1 MVELAKYTT
10 LDHWIVYLSLLF
22 TLGVGLYVGKGI
34 KNINSY
40 AIADRTYSTLVLTIT
55 SIATL
60 EGGTST
66 LGVVTNICSDGIIM
80 TAVSLGVVISY
91 LFTGLFIA
99 PKIAFFEGSITMG
112 EVMGR
117 LYGTKASVITG
128 IVGFLFCM
136 LIVASQTLALGYVCE
151 SLLGVEKDIAIWIG
165 GFTMIIYAALG
176 GIKSV
181 AITDVIQFSILIVVI
196 PLIAKVG
203 VNHVG
208 GLSKLWNKIPA
219 EKLEIFGHEKFTY
232 YFVLFL
238 IWTACPVFSLS
249 PPSMQRML
257 MARDKQQASRMFI
270 ITGTFI
276 LPFQLIVTIIGF
288 SVLVSYPAI
297 SANTAL
303 PHMVNELF
311 SVGTKGLA
319 VAGLLAVIMS
329 TADSYLNSGGLL
341 LSHDVVKPMLDKSKV
356 VINELQF
363 VKLTTFILGVIA
375 IFIGLL
381 SENLVK
387 LIFYASSLF
396 GSIVMIPFVAGILG
410 VKTDAKSFFMALFV
424 TLITFI
430 LSVLLLEVKLQY
442 LALLFALIANG
453 VTFFSTHLIQ
463 NRGFAFVK
471 REKDVGP

>member
-1 MVELAKYTT
+1 MVELVKYTT

-22 TLGVGLYVGKGI
+22 TLGVGLYVGSGI
-34 KNINSY
+34 KDINNY
-40 AIADRTYSTLVLTIT
+40 AIADRAYSDFVLTLT
-55 SIATL
+55 LIATL

-66 LGVVTNICSDGIIM
+66 IGVVTNICSDGIIM

-91 LFTGLFIA
+91 LLTGLLIA

-117 LYGTKASVITG
+117 LYGAKASIITG
-128 IVGFLFCM
+128 MVGFLFCI

-151 SLLGVEKDIAIWIG
+151 SLLGIEKDIAIWIG
-165 GFTMIIYAALG
+165 GCMMIIYASLG

-181 AITDVIQFSILIVVI
+181 AITDVIQFSLLIVVV

-208 GLSKLWNKIPA
+208 GFSKLWDKIPA
-219 EKLEIFGHEKFTY
+219 EKLKIFGHEKFTY

-238 IWTACPVFSLS
+238 IWTICPVFSLS

-270 ITGTFI
+270 ITGIFVI
-276 LPFQLIVTIIGF
+276 PFQFIVTVIGF

-297 SANTAL
+297 NANTAL

-311 SVGTKGLA
+311 SIGTKGWT

-356 VINELQF
+356 VINELQL
-363 VKLTTFILGVIA
+363 VKLTTLILGIGA

-381 SENLVK
+381 SENLVE

-396 GSIVMIPFVAGILG
+396 GSTVMIPFVAGILG
-410 VKTDAKSFFMALFV
+410 VKTDAKSFFIAFFV
-424 TLITFI
+424 TLVTFI
-430 LSVLLLEVKLQY
+430 LSVLLLKEKLQY
-442 LALLFALIANG
+442 LALLFAIIANG
-453 VTFFSTHLIQ
+453 VTFFSAHCIQ

-471 REKDVGP
+471 RKK